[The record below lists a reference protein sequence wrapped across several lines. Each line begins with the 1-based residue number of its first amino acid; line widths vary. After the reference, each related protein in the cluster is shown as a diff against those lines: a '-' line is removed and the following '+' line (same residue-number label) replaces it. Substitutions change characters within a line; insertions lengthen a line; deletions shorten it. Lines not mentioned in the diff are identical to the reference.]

1 MLLAMSTRLVVADD
15 SPAYLELLVLVLDQV
30 PELDV
35 VGTAADGREAVR
47 VTLDSEPDAVLLDV
61 DMPVLDG
68 LGAAAEIRR
77 LRPQTELLLHTGMYL
92 DDYRRRAAQLG
103 LGVVDKLELAET
115 IKALQR
121 ARPRGKAA

>member
-68 LGAAAEIRR
+68 FGAAAEIRR

-103 LGVVDKLELAET
+103 LGLVDKLELAQT
-115 IKALQR
+115 IKALQL